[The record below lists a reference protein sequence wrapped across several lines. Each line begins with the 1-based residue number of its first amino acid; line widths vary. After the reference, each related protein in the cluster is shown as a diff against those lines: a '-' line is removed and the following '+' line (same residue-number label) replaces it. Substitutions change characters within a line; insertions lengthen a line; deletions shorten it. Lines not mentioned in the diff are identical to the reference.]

1 MIVTPVSGTTVGTSD
16 NRTLVHRFGN
26 KLYFE
31 VSVLGLPLQ
40 GGFIRIPLTKS
51 VKHTTT
57 GTGLGRCLNLNFVLR
72 GADTRKLRE
81 FACRSCKDKVSRD
94 LVSLTRVDF
103 TERQDTIS
111 LEDGKA
117 RISFKFT
124 CYPSHDDDGGG
135 LSTDREYM

>member
-1 MIVTPVSGTTVGTSD
+1 MGSGDSG
-16 NRTLVHRFGN
+16 TLVHRFGN

-31 VSVLGLPLQ
+31 VFVSGLPFQ
-40 GGFIRIPLTKS
+40 GGSIRIPLTRS
-51 VKHTTT
+51 VKRTATAA
-57 GTGLGRCLNLNFVLR
+57 GLGRCLNLHFVLR
-72 GADTRKLRE
+72 GAETGKLRE
-81 FACRSCKDKVSRD
+81 FACRSCKNKISRD

-103 TERQDTIS
+103 TEKQDTIS

-124 CYPSHDDDGGG
+124 CYPSHNDDGRG